1 MKIIDNL
8 RVGNKILKENNIS
21 SFKIDCEILM
31 SQTLNISREKVLL
44 NLEKNIKKEEKDRY
58 FNLINRRKKNEP
70 IAYITKNKSFWKNN
84 FITNKDV
91 LIPRPDSEHLV
102 EQALEIIKRGQAK
115 RILDIGVGSGCLSI
129 SILNERL
136 NCKCDAID
144 ISKNALKLAKINANL
159 HQLSNRIKFYKRD
172 VDNFYN
178 DKYDLVISNPPY
190 INKHKIK
197 YLGSVIYEPKIALD
211 GGLDGLEVIKK
222 VISKS
227 KYLLKT
233 NGKLILEIGYDQKYK
248 VTKFLKEK
256 NFFINKIIK
265 DYGNNTRCIVSTKI
279 NETI

>member
-1 MKIIDNL
+1 MRQFKNNLKRNRSRNHSDRLFKRSSDLDRLNGNFANNDNSL
-8 RVGNKILKENNIS
+8 RRN
-21 SFKIDCEILM
+21 
-31 SQTLNISREKVLL
+31 
-44 NLEKNIKKEEKDRY
+44 
-58 FNLINRRKKNEP
+58 INRRKKNDP

-102 EQALEIIKRGQAK
+102 EQALKIIKEDQAK

-144 ISKNALKLAKINANL
+144 ISKNALKIAKINANL

-178 DKYDLVISNPPY
+178 DKYDLIISNPPY

-197 YLGSVIYEPKIALD
+197 YLDTVIYEPKIALD

-227 KYLLKT
+227 KYFLKI
-233 NGKLILEIGYDQKYK
+233 NGKLVLEIGYDQKYK

-256 NFFINKIIK
+256 NFYINKIIK
-265 DYGNNTRCIVSTKI
+265 DYGNNIRCIVSTKI
-279 NETI
+279 K

>member
-8 RVGNKILKENNIS
+8 RDGYEILKENNIS

-31 SQTLNISREKVLL
+31 SQTLSISREKVLL
-44 NLEKNIKKEEKDRY
+44 NLEKNIKQKEKERY

-159 HQLSNRIKFYKRD
+159 HQLSDRIKFYKRD

-211 GGLDGLEVIKK
+211 GGLDGLEIIKK

-256 NFFINKIIK
+256 KFFINKIIK
-265 DYGNNTRCIVSTKI
+265 DYGNNSRCIVSTNK
-279 NETI
+279 N

>member
-8 RVGNKILKENNIS
+8 RDGYEILKSNNILS
-21 SFKIDCEILM
+21 YKIDCEILM
-31 SQTLNISREKVLL
+31 SQTLNISREEVLL
-44 NLEKNIKKEEKDRY
+44 NLEKIVKTEEKERY
-58 FNLINRRKKNEP
+58 FDLIDRRKKNEP
-70 IAYITKNKSFWKNN
+70 IAYITNNKSFWKNN
-84 FITNKDV
+84 FITNKNV

-102 EQALEIIKRGQAK
+102 EQALRLIKKNQAK
-115 RILDIGVGSGCLSI
+115 KILDIGVGSGCLSI
-129 SILNERL
+129 SILNERP

-144 ISKNALKLAKINANL
+144 TSKNALKLAKINANL
-159 HQLSNRIKFYKRD
+159 HQLLDRIKFYKRD

-178 DKYDLVISNPPY
+178 DKYDLIISNPPY

-197 YLGSVIYEPKIALD
+197 YLGSIIYEPKIALD

-227 KYLLKT
+227 KHLLKI

-248 VTKFLKEK
+248 VIRFLKEK
-256 NFFINKIIK
+256 NFFINRIIK

-279 NETI
+279 N

>member
-8 RVGNKILKENNIS
+8 KDGYEILKKNNIS
-21 SFKIDCEILM
+21 SYKIDCEILM
-31 SQTLNISREKVLL
+31 SQTLSISREEVLL
-44 NLEKNIKKEEKDRY
+44 NLGKTVKKEEKVRY

-70 IAYITKNKSFWKNN
+70 IAYIINNKSFWKSN
-84 FITNKDV
+84 FITNKNA

-102 EQALEIIKRGQAK
+102 EQALRYINKDQSK

-129 SILNERL
+129 SILFERL

-144 ISKNALKLAKINANL
+144 LSKNALKLAKINANL
-159 HQLSNRIKFYKRD
+159 HQLLNRIKFYKRD

-178 DKYDLVISNPPY
+178 DKYDLIISNPPY

-197 YLGSVIYEPKIALD
+197 YLGTINYEPKIALD

-227 KYLLKT
+227 KHLLKT

-248 VTKFLKEK
+248 VIDFLKEK

-265 DYGNNTRCIVSTKI
+265 DYGNNPRCIVSTKL
-279 NETI
+279 N

>member
-8 RVGNKILKENNIS
+8 RDGYEILRKNNIS
-21 SFKIDCEILM
+21 SYKIDCEILM
-31 SQTLNISREKVLL
+31 SQTLSISREEVLL
-44 NLEKNIKKEEKDRY
+44 NLAKNIKKEEEERY
-58 FNLINRRKKNEP
+58 FDLINRRKKNEP
-70 IAYITKNKSFWKNN
+70 IAYITNNKSFWKNK
-84 FITNKDV
+84 FITNKNA

-102 EQALEIIKRGQAK
+102 EHTLKLIKKDQAK

-129 SILNERL
+129 SILKERL
-136 NCKCDAID
+136 NCKCEAID
-144 ISKNALKLAKINANL
+144 LSQNALKLARINANL

-178 DKYDLVISNPPY
+178 DKYDLIISNPPY
-190 INKHKIK
+190 IIKHKIK
-197 YLGSVIYEPKIALD
+197 YLGSIIYEPKVALD
-211 GGLDGLEVIKK
+211 GGLDGLEVIRK

-248 VTKFLKEK
+248 VSEFLKQE

-265 DYGNNTRCIVSTKI
+265 DYGNNYRCIVSTKI
-279 NETI
+279 N

>member
-8 RVGNKILKENNIS
+8 KDGYEILKKNNIS
-21 SFKIDCEILM
+21 SYKIDCEILM
-31 SQTLNISREKVLL
+31 SKTLNISREEVLL
-44 NLEKNIKKEEKDRY
+44 NLEKNVKKEDKETY

-70 IAYITKNKSFWKNN
+70 IAYITNYKSFWKNK
-84 FITNKDV
+84 FITNKNV

-102 EQALEIIKRGQAK
+102 EQALRLIKNDQSK

-144 ISKNALKLAKINANL
+144 PSKNALNLAKINANL
-159 HQLSNRIKFYKRD
+159 HQLLDRIKFYKRD

-178 DKYDLVISNPPY
+178 DKYDLIISNPPY

-197 YLGSVIYEPKIALD
+197 YLGTINYEPKIALD
-211 GGLDGLEVIKK
+211 GGLDGLEIIRK
-222 VISKS
+222 VILKS

-248 VTKFLKEK
+248 VTNFLKEK

-265 DYGNNTRCIVSTKI
+265 DYGNNVRCIVSTKL
-279 NETI
+279 N

>member
-8 RVGNKILKENNIS
+8 KDGYKILKENNIS
-21 SFKIDCEILM
+21 SYKIDCEILM
-31 SQTLNISREKVLL
+31 SKTLNISREEVLL
-44 NLEKNIKKEEKDRY
+44 NLEKNVKKEEKETY

-70 IAYITKNKSFWKNN
+70 IAYIINNKSFWRNK
-84 FITNKDV
+84 FITNKNV

-102 EQALEIIKRGQAK
+102 EQALRLIKNDQSK

-129 SILNERL
+129 SILNERV

-144 ISKNALKLAKINANL
+144 PSKNALKLAKINANL
-159 HQLSNRIKFYKRD
+159 HQLLDRIKFYKRD

-178 DKYDLVISNPPY
+178 DKYDLIISNPPY

-197 YLGSVIYEPKIALD
+197 YLGTINYEPKIALD
-211 GGLDGLEVIKK
+211 GGLDGLEIIRK
-222 VISKS
+222 VILKS

-248 VTKFLKEK
+248 VTNFLKEK

-265 DYGNNTRCIVSTKI
+265 DYGNNDRCIVSTKL
-279 NETI
+279 N

>member
-8 RVGNKILKENNIS
+8 KDGYEILKANNIS
-21 SFKIDCEILM
+21 SYKIDCEILM
-31 SQTLNISREKVLL
+31 SRTLNISREEVLL
-44 NLEKNIKKEEKDRY
+44 NLEKNVKKEEKERY

-70 IAYITKNKSFWKNN
+70 IAYITNNKNFWKNK
-84 FITNKDV
+84 FVTNKNV

-102 EQALEIIKRGQAK
+102 EQALRLIKKDQSK
-115 RILDIGVGSGCLSI
+115 KILDIGVGSGCLSI

-159 HQLSNRIKFYKRD
+159 HQLLDRIKFYKRD

-178 DKYDLVISNPPY
+178 DKYDLIISNPPY
-190 INKHKIK
+190 INKHRIK
-197 YLGSVIYEPKIALD
+197 YLGSIVYEPKIALD

-227 KYLLKT
+227 KYLLKI
-233 NGKLILEIGYDQKYK
+233 NGKLIIEIGYDQKYK
-248 VTKFLKEK
+248 VIKFLKEK

-265 DYGNNTRCIVSTKI
+265 DYGNNIRCIVSTKI
-279 NETI
+279 I

>member
-1 MKIIDNL
+1 L
-8 RVGNKILKENNIS
+8 RDGYEILKKNNIS
-21 SFKIDCEILM
+21 SYKIDCEILM
-31 SQTLNISREKVLL
+31 SQTLSISREEVLL
-44 NLEKNIKKEEKDRY
+44 NLAKIIKKEEKERY
-58 FNLINRRKKNEP
+58 FELINRRKKNEP
-70 IAYITKNKSFWKNN
+70 IAYITNNKSFWKNK
-84 FITNKDV
+84 FITNKNV

-102 EQALEIIKRGQAK
+102 EQALRLIKNDQSK

-144 ISKNALKLAKINANL
+144 PSKNALNLAKINANL
-159 HQLSNRIKFYKRD
+159 HQLLDRIKFYKRD

-178 DKYDLVISNPPY
+178 DKYDLIISNPPY

-197 YLGSVIYEPKIALD
+197 YLGTINYEPKIALD
-211 GGLDGLEVIKK
+211 GGLDGLEIIRK
-222 VISKS
+222 VILKS

-248 VTKFLKEK
+248 VINFLKEK

-265 DYGNNTRCIVSTKI
+265 DYGNNVRCIVSTKI
-279 NETI
+279 N

>member
-8 RVGNKILKENNIS
+8 KDGNEILKENNIS
-21 SFKIDCEILM
+21 SYKIDCEILM
-31 SQTLNISREKVLL
+31 SQTLDISREEVLL
-44 NLEKNIKKEEKDRY
+44 NLEKKVKKEEKERY
-58 FNLINRRKKNEP
+58 FSLINRRKKNEP
-70 IAYITKNKSFWKNN
+70 IAYITNNKNFWKNK
-84 FITNKDV
+84 FVTNKNV

-102 EQALEIIKRGQAK
+102 EEALRLIKKNQSK

-144 ISKNALKLAKINANL
+144 PSKNALKLAKTNANL
-159 HQLSNRIKFYKRD
+159 HQLLDRFKFYKRD

-197 YLGSVIYEPKIALD
+197 YLGTINYEPKIALD
-211 GGLDGLEVIKK
+211 GGLDGLEVIRK

-248 VTKFLKEK
+248 VINFLKKK

-265 DYGNNTRCIVSTKI
+265 DYGNNTRCVVSTKI
-279 NETI
+279 N

>member
-8 RVGNKILKENNIS
+8 KDGYEILKEKNIS
-21 SFKIDCEILM
+21 SYKIDCEILM
-31 SQTLNISREKVLL
+31 SQTLNISREEVIL
-44 NLEKNIKKEEKDRY
+44 NLEKNVKKEEKERY

-70 IAYITKNKSFWKNN
+70 IAYITNNKSFWKNK
-84 FITNKDV
+84 FITNKNA

-102 EQALEIIKRGQAK
+102 EQALRLIKKDQSK
-115 RILDIGVGSGCLSI
+115 KILDIGVGSGCLSI

-159 HQLSNRIKFYKRD
+159 HQLLDRIKFYKRD

-178 DKYDLVISNPPY
+178 DKYDLIISNPPY

-197 YLGSVIYEPKIALD
+197 YLGTINYEPKIALD

-227 KYLLKT
+227 NYLLKT

-248 VTKFLKEK
+248 VINFLQEK
-256 NFFINKIIK
+256 NFFINKVIK

-279 NETI
+279 N

>member
-8 RVGNKILKENNIS
+8 RDGYEILKNNNIS
-21 SFKIDCEILM
+21 SYKIDCEILM
-31 SQTLNISREKVLL
+31 SQTLSISREEVLL
-44 NLEKNIKKEEKDRY
+44 NLGKTVKKDEKERY

-70 IAYITKNKSFWKNN
+70 IAYITNNKNFWKNK
-84 FITNKDV
+84 FITNKNV
-91 LIPRPDSEHLV
+91 RIPRPDSEHLV
-102 EQALEIIKRGQAK
+102 EQALRFIKKDQSK

-136 NCKCDAID
+136 NCKCDGID
-144 ISKNALKLAKINANL
+144 ISKNALKLAKTNANL
-159 HQLSNRIKFYKRD
+159 HQLLDRIKFYKRD

-178 DKYDLVISNPPY
+178 DKYDLIISNPPY
-190 INKHKIK
+190 IKKHKIK
-197 YLGSVIYEPKIALD
+197 YLGTINYEPKIALD
-211 GGLDGLEVIKK
+211 GGLDGLEVIRK

-227 KYLLKT
+227 KYLLKI

-248 VTKFLKEK
+248 VIKFLKEK

-279 NETI
+279 N